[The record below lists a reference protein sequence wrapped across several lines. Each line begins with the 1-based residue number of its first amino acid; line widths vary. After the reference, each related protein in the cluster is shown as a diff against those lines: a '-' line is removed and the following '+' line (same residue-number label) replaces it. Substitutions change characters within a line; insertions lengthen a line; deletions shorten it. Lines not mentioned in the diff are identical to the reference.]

1 MRTAKKGIFKAK
13 GIFFFFTVIGVIIA
27 WGSIS
32 AAQER
37 SYELKFGTVFATEY
51 PITYAVERAVKAVAQ
66 KTNGRLKIHHYP
78 AAQLGGERD
87 IQEAVTMGAVQGM
100 MGGVGATYID
110 QRQTFYNY
118 PYIFRDFD
126 SLLRFH
132 QTPAAKEFVKFNE
145 SHNLVEIDT
154 WFRGIRHTNTTKKLI
169 NRLEDLKGL
178 KIRVPESRAQIVG
191 FEALGAKPTPMARPE
206 VYTALQLGTLD
217 GQESDVREMW
227 GFGLYE
233 VCKTIA
239 ITKHIVLGG
248 SFFVN
253 KKFFDS
259 LPSDLKTALVEG
271 VKEGGVW
278 VRKEFEEGELKVL
291 ADLEKKGMTKTT
303 PDLTP
308 FRAATQKAFKGF
320 GESVIGKDLFPKVV
334 EDLAKTEK
342 P

>member
-1 MRTAKKGIFKAK
+1 MRTAKKAICQAK
-13 GIFFFFTVIGVIIA
+13 GIFLLFTVMGVIFA
-27 WGSIS
+27 WGSMA
-32 AAQER
+32 AAQQGN
-37 SYELKFGTVFATEY
+37 YEMKIGTVFATEY
-51 PITYAVERAVKAVAQ
+51 PITYAIDRVVKAVDQ

-87 IQEAVTMGAVQGM
+87 IMEAVTMGAVQGIM
-100 MGGVGATYID
+100 AGVGATYID
-110 QRQTFYNY
+110 QRQTIYNY
-118 PYIFRDFD
+118 PYLFKDFD
-126 SLLRFH
+126 HLLRFR
-132 QTPAAKEFVKFNE
+132 QTPAIKEFVTFNE
-145 SHNLVEIDT
+145 SHNLVELDT
-154 WFRGIRHTNTTKKLI
+154 WFRGIRHTNTTKKLV

-253 KKFFDS
+253 KKFYES
-259 LPSDLKTALVEG
+259 LPADLKKALVES

-278 VRKEFEEGELKVL
+278 VRKEFEDGELKVL
-291 ADLEKKGMTKTT
+291 GDLEKKGMTKTT
-303 PDLTP
+303 PDLGP
-308 FRAATQKAFKGF
+308 FRTVTQKAFKGF
-320 GESVIGKDLFPKVV
+320 GESLLGKDLFTKFTA
-334 EDLAKTEK
+334 DLAKTDK